1 MTERLFYTNPKIYE
15 WETEITDVFQ
25 YNDFYYVTLKE
36 TAFYPGGGGQLAD
49 LGWIDSYK
57 VVDCIK
63 RDNEV

>member
-36 TAFYPGGGGQLAD
+36 TAFIQE
-49 LGWIDSYK
+49 
-57 VVDCIK
+57 VVVNRRI
-63 RDNEV
+63 